1 MDRILIAMLMWRAGL
16 RANSGTVQNYQTTMT
31 QLLEGKTGL
40 IMGVANKRSIAWGI
54 ANSVNKA
61 GARLVL
67 TYQNERLGENVHE
80 LAPQLNN
87 PLLAQCDVA
96 SDEQIQ
102 ALMTRIREEVGHLD
116 FIAHV
121 LAFAPREALEG
132 MYADTRREAFH
143 IALDISAYSL
153 AAVAGAAL
161 PLMKERQAAIVTLT
175 YLGSERVVQSYNVMG
190 VAKAA
195 LEASVRYLA
204 SDLGPHGI
212 RVNAISA
219 GPIKTLA
226 SSAVGGGISTM
237 IKLHAER
244 APLRKQVDI
253 DEVGDAALFLVSPLS
268 RGISGEVIYVDGGY
282 HILGV

>member
-1 MDRILIAMLMWRAGL
+1 
-16 RANSGTVQNYQTTMT
+16 MT

-40 IMGVANKRSIAWGI
+40 VMGVANKRSIAWGI
-54 ANSVNKA
+54 ANAVNKA

-67 TYQNERLGENVHE
+67 TYQNERLGENVQE

-87 PLLAQCDVA
+87 PLLVQCDVA

-102 ALMTRIREEVGHLD
+102 ILMGRIKEEIGHLD

-121 LAFAPREALEG
+121 LAFAPREALAG
-132 MYADTRREAFH
+132 TYAATKRDDFRV
-143 IALDISAYSL
+143 ALDVSAYSL
-153 AAVAGAAL
+153 AAVANAAL
-161 PLMKERQAAIVTLT
+161 PLMKDRQASIVTLT
-175 YLGSERVVQSYNVMG
+175 YLGAERVIQNYNVMG

-204 SDLGPHGI
+204 NDLGPHGI

-226 SSAVGGGISTM
+226 SSAIGGISNM
-237 IKLHAER
+237 IKLHTEKT
-244 APLRKQVDI
+244 PLRKQVDI

-268 RGISGEVIYVDGGY
+268 RGVSGEVIYVDGGY
-282 HILGV
+282 HIIGV

>member
-1 MDRILIAMLMWRAGL
+1 
-16 RANSGTVQNYQTTMT
+16 MT
-31 QLLEGKTGL
+31 QLLEGKVGL

-54 ANSVNKA
+54 ASSVNKA

-67 TYQNERLGENVHE
+67 TYQNDRLGENVRE

-87 PLLAQCDVA
+87 PLLLPCDVA

-102 ALMTRIREEVGHLD
+102 TLMDRIREEVGHLD
-116 FIAHV
+116 FLVHV
-121 LAFAPREALEG
+121 LAYAPREALGG
-132 MYADTRREAFH
+132 MFADTRRADFAM
-143 IALDISAYSL
+143 ALDISAYSL
-153 AAVAGAAL
+153 AAVSRAAL
-161 PLMKERQAAIVTLT
+161 PLMKDRQASIVTLT
-175 YLGSERVVQSYNVMG
+175 YLGSERVVQNYNVMG

-204 SDLGPHGI
+204 NDLGPHGI

-219 GPIKTLA
+219 GPVKTLA
-226 SSAVGGGISTM
+226 SSAIGGISNM
-237 IKLHAER
+237 IKLHSER
-244 APLRKQVDI
+244 APLRKPVEI
-253 DEVGDAALFLVSPLS
+253 DEVGDAAMFLVSPLS

>member
-1 MDRILIAMLMWRAGL
+1 ML
-16 RANSGTVQNYQTTMT
+16 

-40 IMGVANKRSIAWGI
+40 IMGVANRRSIAWGI
-54 ANSVNKA
+54 ANAANNA

-67 TYQNERLGENVHE
+67 TYQNDRLGENVRE
-80 LAPQLNN
+80 LAPQLTD
-87 PLLAQCDVA
+87 PVLLPCDVS

-102 ALMTRIREEVGHLD
+102 NLAGQIGERVGHLD
-116 FIAHV
+116 FVVHA
-121 LAFAPREALEG
+121 LAYAPREALGG
-132 MYADTRREAFH
+132 MYADTSREAFRT
-143 IALDISAYSL
+143 ALDISAYSL
-153 AAVAGAAL
+153 VAVSRVLL
-161 PLMKERQAAIVTLT
+161 PLMKDRQASIVTLT
-175 YLGSERVVQSYNVMG
+175 YLGSERVIQNYNVMG

-204 SDLGPHGI
+204 NDLGPHGV

-226 SSAVGGGISTM
+226 SSAVGGISNM

-244 APLRKQVDI
+244 APLRKAVDL
-253 DEVGDAALFLVSPLS
+253 DEVGEAALFLLSSLS

-282 HILGV
+282 HVLGV

>member
-1 MDRILIAMLMWRAGL
+1 
-16 RANSGTVQNYQTTMT
+16 MT
-31 QLLEGKTGL
+31 RLLEGKTGL
-40 IMGVANKRSIAWGI
+40 IMGIANKRSIAWGV
-54 ANSVNKA
+54 ANSVNSA
-61 GARLVL
+61 GARLIL
-67 TYQNERLGENVHE
+67 THQNERLGENVRE
-80 LAPQLNN
+80 LAPLLNN
-87 PLLAQCDVA
+87 PIVLPCDVA

-102 ALMTRIREEVGHLD
+102 TLMDRIREEAGHLD
-116 FIAHV
+116 FLVHA
-121 LAFAPREALEG
+121 LAYAPREALSG
-132 MYADTRREAFH
+132 MYAETKRADFAV
-143 IALDISAYSL
+143 ALDVSAYSL
-153 AAVAGAAL
+153 AAISRAAL
-161 PLMKERQAAIVTLT
+161 PLMQDRQASIVTLT
-175 YLGSERVVQSYNVMG
+175 YFGSERVIQNYNVMG

-204 SDLGPHGI
+204 NDLGPQGI

-226 SSAVGGGISTM
+226 SSAVSGISNM

-253 DEVGDAALFLVSPLS
+253 DEVGDTALFLVSPLS

>member
-1 MDRILIAMLMWRAGL
+1 
-16 RANSGTVQNYQTTMT
+16 MT

-40 IMGVANKRSIAWGI
+40 VMGVANKRSIAWGI
-54 ANSVNKA
+54 ANAVNKA

-67 TYQNERLGENVHE
+67 TYQNERLGENVQE

-87 PLLAQCDVA
+87 PLLVQCDVA

-102 ALMTRIREEVGHLD
+102 ILMGRIKEEIGHLD

-121 LAFAPREALEG
+121 LAFAPREALAG
-132 MYADTRREAFH
+132 TYAATKRDDFRV
-143 IALDISAYSL
+143 ALDVSAYSL
-153 AAVAGAAL
+153 AAVANAAL
-161 PLMKERQAAIVTLT
+161 PLMKDRQASIVTLT
-175 YLGSERVVQSYNVMG
+175 YLGAERVIQNYNVMG

-204 SDLGPHGI
+204 NDLGPHGI

-226 SSAVGGGISTM
+226 SSAIGGISNM
-237 IKLHAER
+237 IKLHTEKT
-244 APLRKQVDI
+244 PLRKQVDI
-253 DEVGDAALFLVSPLS
+253 DEVGDAALFLVSHLS
-268 RGISGEVIYVDGGY
+268 RGISGEVIYVDGGF
-282 HILGV
+282 HIIGV